1 MQYACGKKGL
11 GTKRTARLACAQD
24 HVPKE
29 SIYRVCVCECV
40 RECVREC
47 VMPSDNWLRKG
58 ERERTSQPAHMRYVD
73 LARSIP
79 TRSLSGK

>member
-1 MQYACGKKGL
+1 MHVEKRVLGLKGL
-11 GTKRTARLACAQD
+11 PDSHARRITYQRNT
-24 HVPKE
+24 
-29 SIYRVCVCECV
+29 YTVCECV